1 MRERAPRKMD
11 FHSRAIILEMLVARS
26 VPVTRLILI
35 LAILVCAPVATAA
48 SDPYW
53 VFFADRN
60 LTGAQ
65 QEAALA
71 RARAELPA
79 RTAARRAKMGTTVV
93 SDGDLPLHAPYVAAV
108 EATGARP
115 RQQSRWLNAASFDAS
130 LEQLAAVAALP
141 FVLRVAPVVR
151 LSRPEPPS
159 AAAPPVRGEQTW
171 SLDYGLSL
179 AALEQIGVPPLHE
192 LGITGQGVVIGML
205 DTGFRTT
212 HESLQHLPVL
222 AAHDFINGDDV
233 VDNQPGDPPGQYDHG
248 TKTLSTV
255 AAYRPGALVGPAF
268 GASVIL
274 AKTEDTSQEV
284 PIEEDFWVAGLE
296 WVESL
301 GADVVSSSLGYSNW
315 YQFSDLDGN
324 TAVTTIAADLAAAR
338 GVCVV
343 NSAGN
348 ERNTSWGHIIA
359 PADGD
364 DVITA
369 GGVNLAGEIA
379 WFSSPGPSYD
389 GRIKPDVCAL
399 AVSTPVAN
407 PADDHQYTAASG
419 TSFSCPLTAGVAA
432 LVLSRVPS
440 LTPLQVREA
449 LRATADRAASPDND
463 FGWGVVDAFAAVY
476 YWGPRLVHAPIAD
489 TEDTVGPYIVTVE
502 VTDRLPLSPAQMWI
516 RWRVDGGA
524 WLSSSLVPSGD
535 GGFAGDIPGQPAGTV
550 VEYYLEVTDS
560 QGVTTREPLAAPE
573 TVHRFA
579 VGPDTT
585 PPSLVHRA
593 LGDQP
598 LVSWPPVVRAQAADN
613 QGLDRVELGWRLGD
627 GPWQGP
633 VLLEAADGG
642 AYSATFPV
650 VVADLQPGLSVTYAV
665 TGWDVANV
673 PNATLSGPHTFTV
686 VDAPGVVLL
695 IDDGGGATVE
705 PWLVDAGYV
714 VDVVAPAA
722 VDVAALAAH
731 QVTVL
736 ASGGNTAPI
745 LNVALRATLRV
756 FSGEGGKL
764 LIEGGETAA
773 AALVALGDLPFA
785 HDVLHCTA
793 WQADAAG
800 PLQPVVTHPVLTYP
814 NVLPASLP
822 VDFAGASSQDACTPA
837 ADAVLVMSSPGWPT
851 SAGLLVF
858 DNKVVYLACDAGAL
872 PADHARHLIENA
884 LAYLLASEG
893 PPSATIAG
901 RVILAGA
908 GDASGV
914 TVTAGGQVA
923 VTGPDGLFEVG
934 PLAQGTYVVTATRS
948 GYLDGEQL
956 VSVAHAQH
964 LAGVIFT
971 LAPSQAL
978 QFVDAPQ
985 APIPDGGVGVM
996 RALTVAEYG
1005 ACAGLSVDIAIT
1017 HPRIGDLVVSL
1028 ISPAGSLVRLHDR
1041 SGGDNDNLVGNWP
1054 ATLVVDG
1061 PGNLADLVGE
1071 EVHGTWLLYVSDAV
1085 AGNAGV
1091 WQSWGLNLLI
1101 PAPLTPVDDGGPP
1114 LATRLVGNAPN
1125 PFNPQTVVSFD
1136 LQHDGPVRVDVFDVR
1151 GRLVRRLAD
1160 GSRPAGRQTVVWDG
1174 RDDVG
1179 REVAS
1184 GTYLARLTADGG
1196 RQMAKMMVVR

>member
-1 MRERAPRKMD
+1 
-11 FHSRAIILEMLVARS
+11 
-26 VPVTRLILI
+26 LILI
-35 LAILVCAPVATAA
+35 LAIFTCAPLARTASAA

-53 VFFADRN
+53 VFFADRS
-60 LTGAQ
+60 LTGEQ
-65 QEAALA
+65 QEVALA
-71 RARAELPA
+71 RAQAELPA

-93 SDGDLPLHAPYVAAV
+93 SEADLPLHAPYVAAV
-108 EATGARP
+108 QATGARL
-115 RQQSRWLNAASFDAS
+115 RQQSRWLNAASIDATR
-130 LEQLAAVAALP
+130 EQLAAVAALP
-141 FVLRVAPVVR
+141 FVTRVAPVLQLRR
-151 LSRPEPPS
+151 LEPSS
-159 AAAPPVRGEQTW
+159 AAALPVRGEQPW

-179 AALEQIGVPPLHE
+179 AALEQIGVPSVHE
-192 LGITGQGVVIGML
+192 LGINGQGVVIGML

-255 AAYRPGALVGPAF
+255 AAYRPGSLVGPAF

-315 YQFSDLDGN
+315 YQFSDMDGN

-369 GGVNLAGEIA
+369 GAVNLAGEIA
-379 WFSSPGPSYD
+379 WFSSPGPTYD

-399 AVSTPVAN
+399 GVSTPVAN
-407 PADDHQYTAASG
+407 PDADHQYTAGSG
-419 TSFSCPLTAGVAA
+419 TSYSCPLIAGVAA

-449 LRATADRAASPDND
+449 LRATADRAANPDND
-463 FGWGVVDAFAAVY
+463 FGWGVLDAFAAVY
-476 YWGPRLVHAPIAD
+476 YWGPRLVYSPIAD
-489 TEDTVGPYIVTVE
+489 TEDTVGPYVVTVE
-502 VTDRLPLSPAQMWI
+502 VTDRLPLSPAQMWVN
-516 RWRVDGGA
+516 WRMDGGA
-524 WLSSSLVPSGD
+524 WQPSSLVPGED
-535 GGFAGDIPGQPAGTV
+535 GTFLGNIPGQPASTV
-550 VEYYLEVTDS
+550 VEYYFEVTDS
-560 QGVTTREPLAAPE
+560 QGVTTREPLAAPAA
-573 TVHRFA
+573 VHRFV

-585 PPSLVHRA
+585 APSLAHRA

-613 QGLDRVELGWRLGD
+613 LGLDRVELAWRLGD

-633 VLLEAADGG
+633 VSLEAAGG
-642 AYSATFPV
+642 GVYSATFPV
-650 VVADLQPGLSVTYAV
+650 AVADLQPGLSVTYAV
-665 TGWDVANV
+665 TAWDVANV
-673 PNATLSGPHTFTV
+673 PNATVSGPHAFTV

-695 IDDGGGATVE
+695 IDDGGGATVR
-705 PWLVDAGYV
+705 PWLADAGYV

-722 VDVAALAAH
+722 VDVVVLAAH

-736 ASGGNTAPI
+736 ASGGNGLPI
-745 LNVALRATLRV
+745 LSVALRATLRV
-756 FSGEGGKL
+756 FALEGGRL
-764 LIEGGETAA
+764 LIEGGETGA

-785 HDVLHCTA
+785 HDVLHCTE

-814 NVLPASLP
+814 HVLPASLP

-858 DNKVVYLACDAGAL
+858 DDRIVYLACDAGAL
-872 PADHARHLIENA
+872 APDDARHLIENA
-884 LAYLLASEG
+884 MAYLLASEG

-901 RVILAGA
+901 RVVLTGA

-914 TVTAGGQVA
+914 TVNAGGQVA

-934 PLAQGTYVVTATRS
+934 PLAQGTYVVTATCS
-948 GYLDGEQL
+948 GYLDGAQ
-956 VSVAHAQH
+956 VVAVAHAQH
-964 LAGVIFT
+964 LAGVTFT
-971 LAPSQAL
+971 LVPGQTL
-978 QFVDAPQ
+978 QYVDAPQ
-985 APIPDGGVGVM
+985 APIPDGGGGGVL
-996 RALTVAEYG
+996 RSLTVAEYG
-1005 ACAGLSVDIAIT
+1005 VCAGISVDIAIM
-1017 HPRIGDLVVSL
+1017 HPQIGDLVVSL

-1041 SGGDNDNLVGNWP
+1041 SGGDADGLVGNWP

-1061 PGNLADLVGE
+1061 PGDLADLVGE
-1071 EVHGTWLLYVSDAV
+1071 DVHGTWLLYVSDAV

-1091 WQSWGLNLLI
+1091 WRSWALNLLI
-1101 PAPLTPVDDGGPP
+1101 PAPLTAVDDDGPP

-1136 LQHDGPVRVDVFDVR
+1136 LAHDGPVRVDVFDVR
-1151 GRLVRRLAD
+1151 GRLVRRLAE
-1160 GSRPAGRQTVVWDG
+1160 GSLPAGRQTVVWDG

-1196 RQMAKMMVVR
+1196 RQMSKMMLVR